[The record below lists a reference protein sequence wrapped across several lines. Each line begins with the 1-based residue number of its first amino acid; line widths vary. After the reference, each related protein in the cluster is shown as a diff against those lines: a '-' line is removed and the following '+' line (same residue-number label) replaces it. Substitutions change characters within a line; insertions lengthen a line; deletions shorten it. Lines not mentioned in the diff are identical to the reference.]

1 MMSDFGYIKI
11 NLEKVIKDRGLS
23 KNKFANLAEMQRTQ
37 LNNYC
42 KGNMQRIDLVI
53 LAKMCHTLDCSVGDI
68 LEYIPKKNDK

>member
-11 NLEKVIKDRGLS
+11 NLEKVIKNRGLS
-23 KNKFANLAEMQRTQ
+23 KNKFGNLAEMQRTQ

-53 LAKMCHTLDCSVGDI
+53 LAKMCHTLDCTVGDI
-68 LEYIPKKNDK
+68 LEYIPQKNDK